1 MGITAAHT
9 LFPKHFKRLS
19 ILAFL
24 MLSLATAVQ
33 SAPRNDVQK
42 PPVDTSTMPDSINRL
57 IENIFSLIDSL
68 EIKDS
73 TRVDMHIDTTRLVR
87 DTIIV
92 TTQFVEDSIISAE
105 LMHQI
110 DSIVGKDILTQA
122 PDKPRTDTLALASK
136 AKKDTLRKIMPK
148 PKPLQMCARAQAI
161 LQESKNRFT
170 ITPSNEIPV
179 NPIFLPIIFKD
190 DAASNVTR
198 ERLSEASSTSSGIMT
213 SHTLQ
218 IQPWHTRRYLF
229 NTRQPAT
236 LKSELTSKLE
246 NSLEDIQK
254 INHHQQ
260 KQHSQVSESKREG
273 KKKIPRFRS
282 PK

>member
-33 SAPRNDVQK
+33 SAPRNGVQK

-122 PDKPRTDTLALASK
+122 PDKPLTDTLALAPK
-136 AKKDTLRKIMPK
+136 VKKDTLRKIMPK
-148 PKPLQMCARAQAI
+148 PKPLQMCARHKPYCRNPKTDLPSHHRMRFLSIPSSCQSSSTANAHAIFPTYTSTTNRPDKNGIPPTTFPDEPLELRKTNNLPNWAITPWHRPSSRTPKRYAI
-161 LQESKNRFT
+161 LPKRCPKPF
-170 ITPSNEIPV
+170 ISN
-179 NPIFLPIIFKD
+179 
-190 DAASNVTR
+190 A
-198 ERLSEASSTSSGIMT
+198 
-213 SHTLQ
+213 
-218 IQPWHTRRYLF
+218 
-229 NTRQPAT
+229 
-236 LKSELTSKLE
+236 
-246 NSLEDIQK
+246 
-254 INHHQQ
+254 
-260 KQHSQVSESKREG
+260 
-273 KKKIPRFRS
+273 
-282 PK
+282 